1 MNVIYYKDNLPKKL
15 LNYPS
20 KKLIKV
26 RNLQQAILINKNKKL
41 YYFSSKI
48 TDNDI
53 QIIKNNNNIKFTINN
68 KDKDTIISSYKK
80 K

>member
-53 QIIKNNNNIKFTINN
+53 QIIKNNNNIKFKKNN